1 MPVLLHLWSICITFE
16 CNITF
21 VASTHLAQYL
31 CTNIFIFFKTV
42 ILEIGLFLVLQVF
55 QADFFKKMNLKPELQ
70 VSEAILEKDLQ

>member
-1 MPVLLHLWSICITFE
+1 MCRFYYICGQFVLHLSAILHLWLQPT
-16 CNITF
+16 
-21 VASTHLAQYL
+21 LP
-31 CTNIFIFFKTV
+31 NIFIFFKTV